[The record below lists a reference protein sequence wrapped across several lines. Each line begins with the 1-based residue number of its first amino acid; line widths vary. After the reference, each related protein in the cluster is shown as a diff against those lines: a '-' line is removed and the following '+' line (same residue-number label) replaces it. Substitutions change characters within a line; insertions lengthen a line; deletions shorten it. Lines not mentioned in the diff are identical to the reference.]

1 MLITLMLS
9 LFVLLALSVPIAVA
23 IGLASVIA
31 IVFASDLPINVL
43 AQKAFTSIDSFS
55 LMAIPFFIFA
65 GTLMEKGGIARR
77 LVRFASSLV
86 GGMTGGLGM
95 VVVVTSMFFAA
106 ISGSGIAATAALG
119 SILIPAMIKK
129 GYDRSYA
136 GALQAISG
144 ELGVIIPPSIS
155 MILFGVAASV
165 SIGDLFIAGILP
177 GLMIGF
183 SLMLGVFII
192 SKIKGYK
199 GDADL
204 PKGEIWVSFK
214 DAILALLMPVIILG
228 GIYGGIFTPTEAAA
242 VAVAYAF
249 IIGVF
254 VYKEI
259 KFKDLISIFSRSMIM
274 TSIVMF
280 IIANAGI
287 FAWVLTR
294 EGVPQ
299 KLAMFFGNVTDSPIM
314 FLLIINILLFVIG
327 MFFDG
332 SVAIIILA
340 PLFTPIAVSLGIDPI
355 HFGMIMITNLA
366 IGMCTPPLGVN
377 LFVSCQIANIRLEQ
391 ITKAIL
397 PFIGIMI
404 INVLLISYIPQI
416 SLFLVELFKR

>member
-199 GDADL
+199 GDKDL

>member
-1 MLITLMLS
+1 MLIVLLIS
-9 LFVLLALSVPIAVA
+9 LFILLAMSVPIAVS
-23 IGLASVIA
+23 IGLSSIIA
-31 IVFASDLPINVL
+31 IVFASDLPINVVG
-43 AQKAFTSIDSFS
+43 QKAFTSVDSFP

-77 LVRFASSLV
+77 LVRLANALV
-86 GGMTGGLGM
+86 GSLTGGLGM

-119 SILIPAMIKK
+119 SILIPAMVKR

-165 SIGDLFIAGILP
+165 SIGDLFIAGIIP
-177 GLMIGF
+177 GILIGLSLMI
-183 SLMLGVFII
+183 GVFII

-199 GDADL
+199 GEENQ
-204 PKGEIWVSFK
+204 PKGEIWAAFK
-214 DAILALLMPVIILG
+214 DASLALLMPVIILG
-228 GIYGGIFTPTEAAA
+228 GIYSGKFTPTEAAA
-242 VAVAYAF
+242 IAVAYSF
-249 IIGVF
+249 IVGFFI
-254 VYKEI
+254 YKEF
-259 KFKDLISIFSRSMIM
+259 KLKDLVSIFSQSMIM

-280 IIANAGI
+280 IIANAGL

-299 KLAMFFGNVTDSPIM
+299 KIAIFFSTVTDSPIV
-314 FLLIINILLFVIG
+314 FLLIVNILLLVVG

-340 PLFTPIAVSLGIDPI
+340 PLLTPVAVSLGIDPV
-355 HFGMIMITNLA
+355 HFGMVMIVNLA

-377 LFVSCQIANIRLEQ
+377 LFVACQIANIRLEQ

-397 PFIGIMI
+397 PFLAIMV
-404 INVLLISYIPQI
+404 INVLLISYIPQL
-416 SLFLVELFKR
+416 SLFLVELFSR

>member
-1 MLITLMLS
+1 MLVILMVS
-9 LFVLLALSVPIAVA
+9 LALFLVLSVPIAVA
-23 IGLASVIA
+23 LGLSSVIA
-31 IVFASDLPINVL
+31 IVFASDLPVGVL
-43 AQKAFTSIDSFS
+43 AQKAFTSIDSFP

-65 GTLMEKGGIARR
+65 GTLMEKGGIAAR
-77 LVRFASSLV
+77 LIRFANSLV
-86 GGMTGGLGM
+86 GPLTGGLGM

-106 ISGSGIAATAALG
+106 ISGSGVATTAALG
-119 SILIPAMIKK
+119 SILIPAMVKK

-177 GLMIGF
+177 GLLIAF
-183 SLMLGVFII
+183 SLLLVVFVI

-204 PKGEIWVSFK
+204 PKGEKWAAFK
-214 DAILALLMPVIILG
+214 DSLLALLMPVIILG

-242 VAVAYAF
+242 VAVAYSF
-249 IIGVF
+249 IVGFF

-259 KFKDLISIFSRSMIM
+259 KIKDLIDIFSKSMIM
-274 TSIVMF
+274 TAIVMF

-287 FAWVLTR
+287 FGWVLTR

-299 KLAMFFGNVTDSPIM
+299 KLALFFGGVTDSPIV
-314 FLLIINILLFVIG
+314 FLLIINVMLLIVG

-332 SVAIIILA
+332 GVAIIILA
-340 PLFTPIAVSLGIDPI
+340 PLLTPIAVSLGIDPI

-377 LFVSCQIANIRLEQ
+377 LFVACQIAEVRLEQ

-397 PFIGIMI
+397 PFLGIMI
-404 INVLLISYIPQI
+404 VNVLLISYFPQI
-416 SLFLVELFKR
+416 SLFLVELLKR